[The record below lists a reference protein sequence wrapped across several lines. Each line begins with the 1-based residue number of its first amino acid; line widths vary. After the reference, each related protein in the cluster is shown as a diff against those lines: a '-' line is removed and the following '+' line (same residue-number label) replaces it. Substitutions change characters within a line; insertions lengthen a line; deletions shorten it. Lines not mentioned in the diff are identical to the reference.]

1 MRPKGS
7 RRALPRLGRAD
18 RDLSRGF
25 DPCGPRHGVDRPV
38 IERHPPVRRRTS
50 SSGRGRDP
58 RHQLVDA
65 DLVRLVSSTPAAEH
79 LDMLAT
85 ETVTRLHTSCEEQAR
100 KRPPPDQDRRLS
112 DRHQPRIPQ
121 RLRRQRLRRVRQ
133 PPTRAHSF
141 RQDRGLNAAGACAI
155 PRGAAAYWRAGA
167 QAICSTDEWVISAL
181 ELLGICV
188 VRHLAVMISRMWTF
202 GSCKL
207 AADQCVRNNG
217 GGRYAVAS
225 RPRAPNR
232 VAPTRG
238 WDGLR

>member
-1 MRPKGS
+1 MRS
-7 RRALPRLGRAD
+7 RRGSAHRLTRIAASATDISLESHNASAD
-18 RDLSRGF
+18 NGLDGF
-25 DPCGPRHGVDRPV
+25 DSHQHARTHFGRIADSTRQ
-38 IERHPPVRRRTS
+38 ERARFREALLHIGART
-50 SSGRGRDP
+50 
-58 RHQLVDA
+58 
-65 DLVRLVSSTPAAEH
+65 
-79 LDMLAT
+79 
-85 ETVTRLHTSCEEQAR
+85 
-100 KRPPPDQDRRLS
+100 
-112 DRHQPRIPQ
+112 
-121 RLRRQRLRRVRQ
+121 
-133 PPTRAHSF
+133 
-141 RQDRGLNAAGACAI
+141 
-155 PRGAAAYWRAGA
+155 